1 MRRRY
6 HQQRLKVFGERGA
19 SLVETM
25 VAAALGL
32 IITAAA
38 LDVFVMH
45 HGHFVAQRAKSEV
58 QQDIRGGVNLM
69 AAELRLASSITSMRA
84 DEIRFRANVND
95 VHGTVLV
102 VAESGQANAR
112 VTPNESWV
120 RGKAVRFCGPDA
132 CEDQILTH
140 DGTSGHLALAGILL
154 HDFPVGS
161 HVEVIN
167 EVRYYISRT
176 LSTNWK
182 LMREVDHG
190 ANPLIEHVEELSLSY
205 VKDRRQPAARSED
218 VRVIR
223 LHIQTSGIDGHGGR
237 FSRNHHQD
245 MGVRAL

>member
-1 MRRRY
+1 M
-6 HQQRLKVFGERGA
+6 
-19 SLVETM
+19 
-25 VAAALGL
+25 

-45 HGHFVAQRAKSEV
+45 HGHFLAQRAKSEA

-69 AAELRLASSITSMRA
+69 AAEIRLASPITSMKA
-84 DEIRFRANVND
+84 NEVGFRANVND
-95 VHGTVLV
+95 VHGTVLAAV
-102 VAESGQANAR
+102 GAGQANAH
-112 VTPNESWV
+112 VTPSESWV
-120 RGKAVRFCGPDA
+120 RSKKVRFCSPVA
-132 CEDQILTH
+132 CEEQILAH
-140 DGTSGHLALAGILL
+140 DGTSGHLGLTGILL

-176 LSTNWK
+176 LPTNWK

-190 ANPLIEHVEELSLSY
+190 ANPLIEHVEKLSLSY
-205 VKDRRQPAARSED
+205 VKDCGRPATRSEE

-223 LHIQTSGIDGHGGR
+223 LQIQTSGIDGHGGR
-237 FSRNHHQD
+237 FSRTHHQD

>member
-1 MRRRY
+1 MRRC
-6 HQQRLKVFGERGA
+6 HQQRLKASRERGA
-19 SLVETM
+19 SLMETM
-25 VAAALGL
+25 IAAALGVV
-32 IITAAA
+32 ITAAA

-69 AAELRLASSITSMRA
+69 AAELRLASLITSMHA
-84 DEIRFRANVND
+84 DEVGFRANVND
-95 VHGTVLV
+95 VHGTVLAAV
-102 VAESGQANAR
+102 ELGQANAH
-112 VTPNESWV
+112 VTASASWV
-120 RGKAVRFCGPDA
+120 RGKTVRFCSLA
-132 CEDQILTH
+132 TCEEQILAH

-167 EVRYYISRT
+167 EVRYYVSRT
-176 LSTNWK
+176 LSANWK

-190 ANPLIEHVEELSLSY
+190 ANPLIEHVEALSLSY
-205 VKDRRQPAARSED
+205 VKDRGRPAARSEE

-223 LHIQTSGIDGHGGR
+223 LQLQTSGIDGHGGR